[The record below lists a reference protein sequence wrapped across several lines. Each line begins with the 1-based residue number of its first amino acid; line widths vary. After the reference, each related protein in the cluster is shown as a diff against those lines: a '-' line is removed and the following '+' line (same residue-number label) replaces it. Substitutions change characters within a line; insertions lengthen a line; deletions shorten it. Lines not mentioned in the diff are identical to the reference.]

1 VFFALGAL
9 DLYKMSG
16 TPDKRAPSRGAGPDD
31 EVLRVDEPETTWIE
45 AHRAA
50 LPDGAGGVALARAAV
65 AVAGARITRVARGD
79 AAVDA
84 ARRAAAGAGQPWR
97 SLATGE
103 LLAPAF
109 VDAHT
114 HLAMGCFRA
123 LPVDSASEG
132 NVVEDLFFAVESN
145 LTAADVE
152 AFARWGAYESLLSGV
167 GMVWDH
173 YYFGEAVARGL
184 SAAGLTAVVAP
195 TLQDVAGPGAGAWE
209 DQLATTH
216 DLDTQAW
223 ADRGVWAAYGPHAT
237 DTVSA
242 DLWGVIRDDAGSTGL
257 PVHAHVAQSIE
268 EFERAHDR
276 HGCSPVAWLERLGL
290 LDDTVASF
298 LMVHGI
304 FVSEQDLARLDPA
317 RHTLGFCPYSQL
329 IFSLPADVAAWTAS
343 GVPWL
348 VATDCAASNDAMTV
362 QKELRFVAGLR
373 ALGAAYSVEREAF
386 THQGGLPAARA
397 LAARR
402 AREYDGRRGWADAS
416 FLLERV
422 WGAPGRMHPG
432 ARAGEIAPGALANL
446 AVWDTAHPSM
456 WPGDRPLRALTMGD
470 TSGAL
475 LNLMVA
481 GAWRGEHGD
490 YARSITSSDAY
501 ADAQSEAT
509 ARLRELFDRAGV

>member
-1 VFFALGAL
+1 
-9 DLYKMSG
+9 M
-16 TPDKRAPSRGAGPDD
+16 
-31 EVLRVDEPETTWIE
+31 DEPKTIWIE

-50 LPDGAGGVALARAAV
+50 LPDADGVGLTHAALALE
-65 AVAGARITRVARGD
+65 GARITRVVRGQAD
-79 AAVDA
+79 VDA
-84 ARRAAAGAGQPWR
+84 ARAAAADAGQPWQT
-97 SLATGE
+97 LAPGE
-103 LLAPAF
+103 LLTPAF
-109 VDAHT
+109 IDAHT

-184 SAAGLTAVVAP
+184 HAAGITGVVAP
-195 TLQDVAGPGAGAWE
+195 TLQDVAGPGAASWE
-209 DQLATTH
+209 AQLATTH
-216 DLDTQAW
+216 DLNTQTW

-242 DLWGVIRDDAGSTGL
+242 DLWGVIRDDAQATGL

-268 EFERAHDR
+268 EFERAHER
-276 HGCSPVAWLERLGL
+276 HGCSPVVWLERLGM
-290 LDDTVASF
+290 LDDAVASF

-304 FVSEQDLARLDPA
+304 FVSEKDLSRLDPA

-329 IFSLPADVAAWTAS
+329 TFSLPADVAAWTAS

-373 ALGAAYSVEREAF
+373 ALGAAYSVERGAF
-386 THQGGLPAARA
+386 THEGSLSAARA

-402 AREYDGRRGWADAS
+402 AREYDERRGWADAS

-422 WGAPGRMHPG
+422 WGAPGRMHG
-432 ARAGEIAPGALANL
+432 GVRAGTIAPGALANL
-446 AVWDTAHPSM
+446 AVWDTTHPSM

-470 TSGAL
+470 TSSAL
-475 LNLMVA
+475 QNLMVA
-481 GAWRGEHGD
+481 GAWRGTHGD
-490 YARSITSSDAY
+490 YARSLTGSPEY
-501 ADAQSEAT
+501 ADAQAEAT
-509 ARLRELFDRAGV
+509 ARLRELFTRAGV